1 MQSGGLKSFR
11 RLFHKVNLRAKN
23 QNVQPKVRE
32 REGEEEVV
40 KERGRAG
47 STGSRVP
54 ADCVGK
60 FTVDAN
66 EATTMHTRLHTTC
79 QHCNTPAQSTRGD
92 AHTHAHTQCSCVRV
106 CAAQCE
112 GPIAERENIIYS
124 ICDSSSLCPTCL
136 IKIAV

>member
-66 EATTMHTRLHTTC
+66 EPTTMHTRLHTTC

-92 AHTHAHTQCSCVRV
+92 AHTNTYSYTYSVQLCACVCSTVRGSNSR
-106 CAAQCE
+106 A
-112 GPIAERENIIYS
+112 REYNLF
-124 ICDSSSLCPTCL
+124 DL
-136 IKIAV
+136 